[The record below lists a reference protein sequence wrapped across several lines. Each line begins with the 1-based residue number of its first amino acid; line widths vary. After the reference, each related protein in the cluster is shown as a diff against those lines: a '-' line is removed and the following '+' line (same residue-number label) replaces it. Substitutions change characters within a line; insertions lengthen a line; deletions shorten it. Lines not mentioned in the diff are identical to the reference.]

1 MVDFMKSTPD
11 QLKSRGFV
19 ATGNENAYNKLAFD
33 GRLQLLKS
41 RVPTERTLGARLL
54 TSHYGYMAI
63 EHLIDALKA
72 EKKLYPRIEIC
83 NSLASYG
90 EKVCDYLIPLLGK
103 IGTNQHTSIPDD
115 SFKKDSYPLPRD
127 IVTRILIRVGSPAL
141 PYLLPVL
148 AEKGSGRVSEAVDAV
163 GFICFYNYQ
172 AEVYDKLVECF
183 QNNIANDLIKWKIF
197 RAMSAFPESMELL
210 LEQQLMHAGE
220 LLGELERSLR
230 IIGKR

>member
-1 MVDFMKSTPD
+1 MKSSSP
-11 QLKSRGFV
+11 QLLSRGYLV
-19 ATGNENAYNKLAFD
+19 PGVENTNVDLSLTE
-33 GRLQLLKS
+33 RLQLLKS
-41 RVPTERTLGARLL
+41 KVAVERTLAARLL

-103 IGTNQHTSIPDD
+103 LGVNQHTSIPGDN
-115 SFKKDSYPLPRD
+115 FKKDSYPLPRD
-127 IVTRILIRVGSPAL
+127 IVSRILIRVGSPAL

-148 AEKGSGRVSEAVDAV
+148 AEKGSESVSEAVDAV

-210 LEQQLMHAGE
+210 LEQQLMHTGA

-230 IIGKR
+230 IIGK